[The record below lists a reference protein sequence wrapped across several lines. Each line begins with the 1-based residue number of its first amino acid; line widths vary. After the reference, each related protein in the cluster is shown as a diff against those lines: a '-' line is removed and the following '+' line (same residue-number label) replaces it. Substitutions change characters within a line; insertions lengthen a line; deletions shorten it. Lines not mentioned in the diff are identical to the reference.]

1 MPFSQQRS
9 SVQGGS
15 DIIRQTMSLV
25 RRSFLILLY
34 VKMLISAEVQVVER
48 MEPVPVVEPV
58 IPTISVVESSEQA
71 SLFLEPVD
79 TTTPGPECPTTPIVE
94 PVEQATPVGGTSRS
108 YNSSC

>member
-1 MPFSQQRS
+1 
-9 SVQGGS
+9 
-15 DIIRQTMSLV
+15 MSLV
-25 RRSFLILLY
+25 RRSFLILLS
-34 VKMLISAEVQVVER
+34 VKMLISAA
-48 MEPVPVVEPV
+48 VPVVEPME
-58 IPTISVVESSEQA
+58 PTISVVEQLEQA